1 MPFTPEPG
9 TPLAIYYAE
18 TQPRVGAVLSRRS
31 LGPLDAV
38 TIGRYAMTIGATD
51 PVHYDPAAARSVGYA
66 DVVAPPNLLAAIV
79 EWGTGTPEADL
90 QPDGTPNDGETPL
103 GDPGL
108 GLRVMGA
115 GEEMELVNPVIA
127 GTELV
132 FESTLAA
139 VTPKQTRT
147 GTCVFVTTLNTFTS
161 ADGTVHNR
169 NRRTVVLRNPA
180 QES

>member
-1 MPFTPEPG
+1 MSFTPEPG
-9 TPLAIYYAE
+9 TPLAAYYIE
-18 TQPRVGAVLSRRS
+18 TQPRVGTVLSRGTV
-31 LGPLDAV
+31 GPLDAA

-51 PVHYDPAAARSVGYA
+51 PIHYDRAAARSAGYT

-79 EWGTGTPEADL
+79 EWGVGTPEAGL
-90 QPDGTPNDGETPL
+90 QPDGTPTDGETPL
-103 GDPGL
+103 GDAEL

-115 GEEMELVNPVIA
+115 GEEMELVNPVVA

-132 FESTLAA
+132 LESKLQS

-147 GTCVFVTTLNTFTS
+147 GTCVFVTTLNTFS
-161 ADGTVHNR
+161 AADGTVLNR
-169 NRRTVVLRNPA
+169 NQRTVVLRNPV

>member
-1 MPFTPEPG
+1 MSFTLEPG
-9 TPLAIYYAE
+9 TPLATYYTQ
-18 TQPRVGAVLSRRS
+18 TQPRVGAVLSHRNVG
-31 LGPLDAV
+31 LLDAV
-38 TIGRYAMTIGATD
+38 TIGRYAMTIGASD
-51 PVHYDPAAARSVGYA
+51 PVHYDAAAARTAGYA

-79 EWGTGTPEADL
+79 EWGVGTPEADL

-115 GEEMELVNPVIA
+115 GEEMELVNPVVA

-132 FESTLAA
+132 VESTLEA
-139 VTPKQTRT
+139 VTPKQART
-147 GTCVFVTTLNTFTS
+147 GPCVFVTTLNTFTS
-161 ADGTVHNR
+161 ADGTVLNR
-169 NRRTVVLRNPA
+169 NRRTVVLRNPV